1 MKVIRI
7 SAMWCMSCLLMRPR
21 WDKVFSNKNFE
32 IIDYDYDLDHDQIVK
47 YEVGKIIPVLIF
59 LDENDNEIKRIIGEK
74 KEKEL
79 EIIIGEI
86 NEKNII

>member
-21 WDKVFSNKNFE
+21 WDKVFSDKNFE

-47 YEVGKIIPVLIF
+47 YEVGKIIPV
-59 LDENDNEIKRIIGEK
+59 
-74 KEKEL
+74 
-79 EIIIGEI
+79 
-86 NEKNII
+86 